1 MDGYRLLIVDR
12 EVPSFAFGRSVIIS
26 RTDYDAHGSAIL
38 AHEQAHIHLNHFFDL
53 MLLELIKTIHW
64 FNPVVYAL
72 IGDLKEIHE
81 FQADEHT
88 LNKGIDATQYQKLII
103 QKGVGLQRFA
113 LANSFNHCQ
122 IKKRITMMNK
132 SKNSK
137 AWRWKVVTFL
147 PLLALLLMAFGKP
160 GENAQKISPP
170 EIVQK
175 NQNDSSSLSI
185 EIRKDGYFINNKL
198 CTLEEISRRAEL
210 WQKNNKEE
218 VLILWLAV
226 PSSPNG
232 LSEVKAALKKA
243 KIKSIDT
250 RVFYSGETIVQKV
263 DAVPQFPG
271 GIFALRKWIPQ
282 NIIYPNKP
290 LIKRIEGNVYVN
302 FSINAEGRVLD
313 PTIVKGI
320 DPDLDAEAL
329 RIVSQMPKWKPGLKN
344 GKAINV
350 NYYMPIRVALKQ

>member
-1 MDGYRLLIVDR
+1 MRMPR
-12 EVPSFAFGRSVIIS
+12 R
-26 RTDYDAHGSAIL
+26 IL
-38 AHEQAHIHLNHFFDL
+38 AHEQAHIRLNHFFDL

-81 FQADEHT
+81 FQADQHT

-103 QKGVGLQRFA
+103 QKGVGSLRFA

-137 AWRWKVVTFL
+137 AWRWKVATFL

-226 PSSPNG
+226 PI
-232 LSEVKAALKKA
+232 LLQWF
-243 KIKSIDT
+243 I
-250 RVFYSGETIVQKV
+250 
-263 DAVPQFPG
+263 
-271 GIFALRKWIPQ
+271 
-282 NIIYPNKP
+282 
-290 LIKRIEGNVYVN
+290 
-302 FSINAEGRVLD
+302 
-313 PTIVKGI
+313 
-320 DPDLDAEAL
+320 
-329 RIVSQMPKWKPGLKN
+329 
-344 GKAINV
+344 
-350 NYYMPIRVALKQ
+350 